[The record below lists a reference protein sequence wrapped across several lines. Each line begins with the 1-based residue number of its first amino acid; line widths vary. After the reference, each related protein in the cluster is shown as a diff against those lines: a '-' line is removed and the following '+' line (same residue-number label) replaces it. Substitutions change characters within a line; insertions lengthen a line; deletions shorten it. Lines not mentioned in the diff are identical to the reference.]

1 MFIWYFITGGFRNSH
16 GIYTQ
21 VPADIY
27 LINIL
32 LMIFIFLKNDTSK
45 LIQNVYI
52 ETKNF
57 TGTFS
62 SSLIIIFESLVLIS
76 IVCLLFSIQFK
87 ITLITLL
94 IFFFIMIFIS

>member
-1 MFIWYFITGGFRNSH
+1 
-16 GIYTQ
+16 
-21 VPADIY
+21 
-27 LINIL
+27 
-32 LMIFIFLKNDTSK
+32 MIFIFLKKNDTSK

-57 TGTFS
+57 TATFS
-62 SSLIIIFESLVLIS
+62 SSLIIIFESLVLVS

-94 IFFFIMIFIS
+94 IFFLL